1 MKQTLTELKM
11 SPSVFNKFLNSPLAT
26 GIRMGVEAEVVFH
39 REFNDVNSVRKQ
51 YTGLPESIDDI
62 SRFFVNAPPELI
74 AAILVDCDVWAQD
87 ATIKHDMSGAYIQY
101 FMSILKLGDPLTDRL
116 VKAEMMDTIDDQD
129 EYDEEEIDDL
139 INAYSFLAKRA
150 LRNVIETL
158 AFQVEEDR
166 ELSYNLDLD
175 RGAVKASVKRRFLL
189 GSNELLWIADT
200 FSSMGDIARRY
211 GLDDYW
217 PRVYKPVCWESGN
230 HEKDLQVM
238 QMKAL
243 RFSTY
248 FNKSALVSPT
258 YGGSRPNNTFVFEPD
273 LSITSENPG
282 DCAGAVEIV
291 SPPMPI
297 NNAIKFVPKFFDW
310 LHDNNAYTNKSTGFH
325 VGVSLPHVG
334 GKVDYAKLAVF
345 LGDEYVLEQFG
356 RLQNTMCASALK
368 FITNRHISDVSSFA
382 KIVDKLRESVQNGA
396 RHIIES
402 NLSRYTSINMKPDY
416 IEFRSAGGDYL
427 SKGVDQIINTMLR
440 YAYAMSIASRP
451 DFAKEL
457 YAKKLFKLFRLP
469 DDNLAAIAEI
479 LSQLSPTSSYYP
491 PLLKRPLKN
500 INQARDNST
509 NNGKFEVVAPNG
521 KRVIIAANTDYAAK
535 QKAKSYSPDFNYP
548 PYMVKAILRSD
559 EPDVDLTV
567 I

>member
-11 SPSVFNKFLNSPLAT
+11 SPGVFNKFLNSPLAT
-26 GIRMGVEAEVVFH
+26 GIRMGFEAEVVFSAGSEDYEFEQMEMDDPGVPH
-39 REFNDVNSVRKQ
+39 TIREV
-51 YTGLPESIDDI
+51 I
-62 SRFFVNAPPELI
+62 SFFQQSY
-74 AAILVDCDVWAQD
+74 DF
-87 ATIKHDMSGAYIQY
+87 SG
-101 FMSILKLGDPLTDRL
+101 GDR
-116 VKAEMMDTIDDQD
+116 
-129 EYDEEEIDDL
+129 
-139 INAYSFLAKRA
+139 
-150 LRNVIETL
+150 
-158 AFQVEEDR
+158 R
-166 ELSYNLDLD
+166 ELSERMNHDYYAWLD
-175 RGAVKASVKRRFLL
+175 S
-189 GSNELLWIADT
+189 
-200 FSSMGDIARRY
+200 
-211 GLDDYW
+211 LDDTDDDLAERSECESSWLRGEFRSMSEIAECYDLNEFW
-217 PRVYKPVCWESGN
+217 PHDSGDADATHFTGKFDPHYVKHMAGQFAFQMAIPSIVSSN
-230 HEKDLQVM
+230 H
-238 QMKAL
+238 
-243 RFSTY
+243 
-248 FNKSALVSPT
+248 
-258 YGGSRPNNTFVFEPD
+258 GGSRPDNTFVFEPD
-273 LSITSENPG
+273 SSITPENPG
-282 DCAGAVEIV
+282 DCAVEIV

-297 NNAIKFVPKFFDW
+297 NDAIKFVPKFFDW

-334 GKVDYAKLAVF
+334 GKVDYSKLAVF

-368 FITNRHISDVSSFA
+368 FVTNRHVSDVSSFA
-382 KIVDKLRESVQNGA
+382 RIVDKLRESLQNGA